1 MDVHRVAE
9 SELESA
15 PGSLI
20 EFLGVAMDRHLVEE
34 VARASKR
41 KLSPAKIERLE
52 VTTKGP
58 KLFGDG
64 GGLWLQVTPTGGRS
78 WVFRYSFGGRALNMG
93 LGSASDVAITEAR
106 GRAIICRRLL
116 REGLDPVA
124 ERERSASTSQQ
135 KRIEEGRQTVTI
147 SDAVARYIETHRP
160 NDGVRREPHRW
171 GYNLTKALGAR
182 SDLSISKVDAD
193 EVEALLAPIWKAK
206 PETAKKARRELA
218 QVLDFAKAKRWR
230 RGDNPA
236 RDVGQIRE
244 TLGKTVDRVASHHD
258 AMPYADLPAF
268 WADLK
273 RREEVAALALQWT
286 ILTCART
293 SETTG
298 AVWSEI
304 DLDDKLWAIPAERMK
319 GGVPHRVPLTDAALA
334 ILTAVRP
341 MGDGFIFPGA
351 RGGQPLSRASQDAV
365 LKRMG
370 RKDGVT
376 VHGFRSTFSDWA
388 WEVMNDRDVASA
400 ALAHVVGDRVERA
413 YRRSDALQKR
423 RALMEA
429 WTSYVGGAV

>member
-1 MDVHRVAE
+1 
-9 SELESA
+9 
-15 PGSLI
+15 
-20 EFLGVAMDRHLVEE
+20 
-34 VARASKR
+34 
-41 KLSPAKIERLE
+41 
-52 VTTKGP
+52 
-58 KLFGDG
+58 
-64 GGLWLQVTPTGGRS
+64 
-78 WVFRYSFGGRALNMG
+78 
-93 LGSASDVAITEAR
+93 
-106 GRAIICRRLL
+106 
-116 REGLDPVA
+116 
-124 ERERSASTSQQ
+124 
-135 KRIEEGRQTVTI
+135 
-147 SDAVARYIETHRP
+147 
-160 NDGVRREPHRW
+160 
-171 GYNLTKALGAR
+171 
-182 SDLSISKVDAD
+182 
-193 EVEALLAPIWKAK
+193 
-206 PETAKKARRELA
+206 
-218 QVLDFAKAKRWR
+218 
-230 RGDNPA
+230 
-236 RDVGQIRE
+236 
-244 TLGKTVDRVASHHD
+244 
-258 AMPYADLPAF
+258 LPAF